1 MKTEDLYRIMKAA
14 VCRHTGV
21 GEPDMLASNKEE
33 CVDARY
39 LLVHFLARYLT
50 DEEISRQTDIPRQSV
65 NRIRNRFELKMH
77 KWSVRNC
84 LHEISLELA
93 HNSLM
98 DSIIAH

>member
-21 GEPDMLASNKEE
+21 GEPDMLASNREE

-84 LHEISLELA
+84 LHEISSELA
-93 HNSLM
+93 QNSLM
-98 DSIIAH
+98 ISIIAH

>member
-50 DEEISRQTDIPRQSV
+50 DEEISKNTGLTRQAV
-65 NRIRNRFELKMH
+65 NYIRNHFGQKLR
-77 KWSVRNC
+77 KWSIKSCMEDIGN
-84 LHEISLELA
+84 EITPISQ
-93 HNSLM
+93 
-98 DSIIAH
+98 